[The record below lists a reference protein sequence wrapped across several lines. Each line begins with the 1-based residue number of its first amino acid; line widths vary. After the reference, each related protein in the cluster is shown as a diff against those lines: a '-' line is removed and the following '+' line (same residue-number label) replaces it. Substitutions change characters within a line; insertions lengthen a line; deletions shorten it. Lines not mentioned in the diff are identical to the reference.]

1 MNKWL
6 QPGVVIIMISILAG
20 CSEWLQ
26 LEPESQLTREEFWQ
40 TGEDVEAVVAG
51 TYKELAG
58 LVEELFKWGELRGDL
73 FVPGLNITPDD
84 RRIMDDFIY
93 PENPL
98 NQWDKLYRTINFAN
112 TVLKFSP
119 IVVGRDQTFDENE
132 SKALEAEALWL
143 RSLCYFYLVRIF
155 RDVPL
160 VLEASE
166 NDAQDYYPAV
176 SSEQEIFLQII
187 DDLQVAAADLPT
199 SYAKREYDKGR
210 ATKGAAYALTAD
222 IYLYFEKYQACIDA
236 CNQVIGSGLYG
247 LIDGEDWFMNF
258 FPGNSNESI
267 FEVQFDKD
275 LNQTNLLY
283 QMLAPYPRD
292 GTYPDGRDEFRVSP
306 YFVTDFEEQI
316 GDRRAGNRTYL
327 TYTGAGWYVYA
338 PSHVLW
344 KYVGTEGTPST
355 VTGAS
360 ASGYRIGNKES
371 DANWIVYRYP
381 DILLMKAEA
390 LVQQGEFGQ
399 AIELVNQVR
408 TRARIEPVADISSK
422 NALEDIIFEERAKEF
437 CGEGKRWFDLIRLGR
452 RNNFE
457 RKDRLIE
464 ILAEDK
470 TYEEA
475 EIIRSK
481 YSNPDSWYLPIY
493 QNEIDQNNHLVQNP
507 YYINQ

>member
-6 QPGVVIIMISILAG
+6 RYSLVIITLSIFPG

-40 TGEDVEAVVAG
+40 SGDDVQAVIAG

-58 LVEELFKWGELRGDL
+58 VVVKLFKWGELRGDQ
-73 FVPGLNITPDD
+73 FIPGQNISPDD
-84 RRIMDDFIY
+84 RRIMDGFIY
-93 PENPL
+93 PENEL
-98 NQWDKLYRTINFAN
+98 NKWGQLYRTINFAN

-119 IVVGRDQTFDENE
+119 VVVGRDQTFDENE
-132 SKALEAEALWL
+132 SKAFEAEALYL

-176 SSEQEIFLQII
+176 SSEQEIFLQIV
-187 DDLQVAAADLPT
+187 DDLQIAVQNLPT
-199 SYAKREYDKGR
+199 SYAKKEYDKGR
-210 ATKGAAYALTAD
+210 ATKAAAYALMAD
-222 IYLYFEKYQACIDA
+222 VYLYFEKYQACIDA

-267 FEVQFDKD
+267 FEIQFDKE

-283 QMLAPYPRD
+283 KMLAPYPRD
-292 GTYPDGRDEFRVSP
+292 GTYPDGNDEFRISP
-306 YFVTDFEEQI
+306 YFVTEFEI
-316 GDRRAGNRTYL
+316 YLSDRRAGNRTYL
-327 TYTGAGWYVYA
+327 TYTGGGWYVYA
-338 PSHVLW
+338 ASHVLW

-355 VTGAS
+355 VTGSS
-360 ASGYRIGNKES
+360 ASGYRVGNQES

-390 LVQQGEFGQ
+390 LVQQNDFGQ
-399 AIELVNQVR
+399 AVQLINQVR
-408 TRARIEPVADISSK
+408 TRALIEPIDDISNK
-422 NALEDIIFEERAKEF
+422 NTLEDIILEERAKEF

-457 RKDRLIE
+457 RKDKFIE
-464 ILAEDK
+464 ILADNK
-470 TYEEA
+470 SYEEA
-475 EIIRSK
+475 EVIRSK
-481 YSNPDSWYLPIY
+481 YSNPNSWYLPIH
-493 QNEIDQNNHLVQNP
+493 QDEIDQNNKLLQNS

>member
-1 MNKWL
+1 MKRLLRN
-6 QPGVVIIMISILAG
+6 ILLIFTLSLFPG

-40 TGEDVEAVVAG
+40 SGDDVQAVVAG
-51 TYKELAG
+51 TYKEMAG
-58 LVEELFKWGELRGDL
+58 LVDKLFKWGELRGDL
-73 FVPGLNITPDD
+73 FVPGQNISADD

-93 PENPL
+93 PENDL
-98 NQWDKLYRTINFAN
+98 NEWDLLYRTINFAN

-119 IVVGRDQTFDENE
+119 VVVGRDQTFDENE
-132 SKALEAEALWL
+132 SKAFEAEALFL

-166 NDAQDYYPAV
+166 NDAQDYYPAI
-176 SSEQEIFLQII
+176 SKEQDIFLQII
-187 DDLQVAAADLPT
+187 DDLQIAVMNLPT

-210 ATKGAAYALTAD
+210 ATKAAAYALMAD

-236 CNQVIGSGLYG
+236 CDKVINSGLYG

-267 FEVQFDKD
+267 FEIQFDKE

-283 QMLAPYPRD
+283 KMLAPYPRD
-292 GTYPDGRDEFRVSP
+292 GTYPDGNDEFRVSP
-306 YFVTDFEEQI
+306 YFVTEFEKHP

-327 TYTGAGWYVYA
+327 TYTGGGWYVYE
-338 PSHVLW
+338 PSHILW
-344 KYVGTEGTPST
+344 KYVGTEGTPSI

-360 ASGYRIGNKES
+360 ATGYRIGNKES
-371 DANWIVYRYP
+371 DVNWIIYRYP

-399 AIELVNQVR
+399 AADLVNQVR
-408 TRARIEPVADISSK
+408 TRAMIEPVTNISTRY
-422 NALEDIIFEERAKEF
+422 ALEDIILEERAKEF

-457 RKDRLIE
+457 RKDRFIE
-464 ILAEDK
+464 ILADNK
-470 TYEEA
+470 SYEEA
-475 EIIRSK
+475 EVIRSK
-481 YSNPDSWYLPIY
+481 YSNPDSWYLPIH
-493 QNEIDQNNHLVQNP
+493 QDEIDQNNKLVQNP

>member
-6 QPGVVIIMISILAG
+6 QTGVVIIMISILAG

-73 FVPGLNITPDD
+73 FVPGLNITSDD

-98 NQWDKLYRTINFAN
+98 NKWDQLYRTINFAN

-119 IVVGRDQTFDENE
+119 IVVGRDQTFNENE
-132 SKALEAEALWL
+132 SKALEAEAIWL

-187 DDLQVAAADLPT
+187 DDLQVATADLPT

-210 ATKGAAYALTAD
+210 ATKGAAYALMAD

-236 CNQVIGSGLYG
+236 CNKVIGSGLYG

-292 GTYPDGRDEFRVSP
+292 GTFPDGNDEFRVSP

-481 YSNPDSWYLPIY
+481 YSNPDSWYLPIF
-493 QNEIDQNNHLVQNP
+493 QDEIDQNDHLVQNP